1 MNFTNLKKINI
12 LKYINYL
19 KNLFYL
25 SLLYLGPLKAQDIYL
40 KGRYVEIGIHPAFS
54 FGSSQTPPANLNLHT
69 RADTDL
75 LGFVRDY
82 DKNGWTSGNPGY
94 MGDYFTPG
102 DPVEGWGVAWNDTVN
117 KRNFP
122 IADWGSRW
130 DILNSKFV
138 QTAVGS
144 EIGAFWEGTTSNG
157 INQKMLV
164 RHTLT
169 LDTNSTY
176 FSVSI
181 NLKNTGSEKL
191 KNVKYWRSVDPDNEQ
206 PLTDD
211 YETNNK
217 ILKQV
222 GFNENKDTALVEAR
236 GPVHNVPI
244 FLSAIDSR
252 ARVSRENFYN
262 YNP

>member
-75 LGFVRDY
+75 LGFVCDY

-191 KNVKYWRSVDPDNEQ
+191 KN
-206 PLTDD
+206 
-211 YETNNK
+211 
-217 ILKQV
+217 
-222 GFNENKDTALVEAR
+222 EAF
-236 GPVHNVPI
+236 GPVMSSYFISFTMVIYNQWGEKLFESKDGSFWDGMYKNKLVPQG
-244 FLSAIDSR
+244 
-252 ARVSRENFYN
+252 N
-262 YNP
+262 YTYS